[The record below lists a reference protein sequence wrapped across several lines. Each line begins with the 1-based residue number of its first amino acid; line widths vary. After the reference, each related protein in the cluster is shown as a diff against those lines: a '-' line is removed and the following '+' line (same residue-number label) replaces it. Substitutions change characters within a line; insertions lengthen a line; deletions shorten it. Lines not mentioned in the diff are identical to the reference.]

1 MLKISVKS
9 DIERA
14 LARLNALQRQVVP
27 TATAR
32 ALNKTAAQARTEA
45 ARQIKTRY
53 QIPTRVISRAIT
65 LTQRANRAQL
75 TAVVEASG
83 HPLPLIAFRAR
94 QTRRGVSVE
103 VTRGARKLIRSA
115 FIATL
120 RSGHKGVFAR
130 GVYSGGRF
138 IPHPQRLPITELMTL
153 GIPQGFS
160 NRAVEQALRQKVT
173 EKFPA
178 IFDHELAFAL
188 SRQ

>member
-14 LARLNALQRQVVP
+14 LARLNALEQQVVP
-27 TATAR
+27 TAAAR
-32 ALNKTAAQARTEA
+32 ALNKTASQARTEA
-45 ARQIKTRY
+45 ARLIKARY
-53 QIPTRVISRAIT
+53 QIGTRVISRAIT

-75 TAVVEASG
+75 TAVVTVTG
-83 HPLPLIAFRAR
+83 RPLPLLAFRAR
-94 QTRRGVSVE
+94 PTRRGVSVE

-120 RSGHKGVFAR
+120 RCGHKGVFAR
-130 GVYSGGRF
+130 GRYAGGRF
-138 IPHPQRLPITELMTL
+138 IPHPGRLPITELMTL
-153 GIPQGFS
+153 GIPQGFR
-160 NRAVEQALRQKVT
+160 NRVVEQALRHKVR

-188 SRQ
+188 GHL